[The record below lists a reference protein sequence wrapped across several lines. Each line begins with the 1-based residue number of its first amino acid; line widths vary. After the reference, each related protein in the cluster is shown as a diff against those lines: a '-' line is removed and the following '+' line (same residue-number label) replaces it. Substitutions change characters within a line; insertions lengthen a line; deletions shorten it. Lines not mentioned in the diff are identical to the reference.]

1 MSLIEALAPPVTF
14 DELFAF
20 YRDSGFLYP
29 GKLAAVDD
37 RRDAVERT
45 WRVLLGAD
53 RSVFRFI
60 SRLALA
66 EGRPR
71 LVNAICAFAY
81 APGTWQAQHLV
92 SLQRREYTGTLA
104 LLLALSEWA
113 DDIGIEFARFS
124 FRPNNPGTNGLFGGI
139 AERLPSD
146 LASLSLVDYGLTNLR
161 DIDSPG
167 GRDFPVA
174 VRSLGSDEGA
184 AAAAFYERV
193 LDPVELD
200 SLRLAQPR
208 LHELDAAYALH
219 GLTRR
224 RTVLVALDGDRVVGA
239 CIVNHSS
246 EGINFS
252 FLENAIEYLRVAP
265 DQPALTRRATWLSL
279 ARAAVAEVARTARL
293 RRLPDSPRRPRSG
306 DRRRPRPRGSQAILG
321 AHRLHARGLRR
332 HDRLLHRL
340 LPRAPRR
347 PSHAPG
353 GAMTRYIM
361 ESEREAE
368 RLVAQ
373 DRPGTGSPPPRV
385 ERARRRRVIRRRG
398 LRFRRG
404 RRRRM
409 RGQRRR
415 PRPWRRCRRTPPRV
429 RARRLPAPRTDRGP
443 LSRSANRR
451 ARLIGTRGRSV

>member
-1 MSLIEALAPPVTF
+1 MSEPESLPARNDARVDSPAPVALPQVDRLLRRLVASERASVSLIEALAPPVAF
-14 DELFAF
+14 HELFAF

-29 GKLAAVDD
+29 GKLAAVDH

-60 SRLALA
+60 SRLALG

-104 LLLALSEWA
+104 LLLALSEWGH
-113 DDIGIEFARFS
+113 DIGIEFARFS
-124 FRPNNPGTNGLFGGI
+124 FRPNNPGTNALFGGI

-161 DIDSPG
+161 DIDLPG
-167 GRDFPVA
+167 GRDCPVA

-184 AAAAFYERV
+184 LAAAFYERV

-200 SLRLAQPR
+200 SLRLAQPG
-208 LHELDAAYALH
+208 LHELDAAYAVH

-224 RTVLVALDGDRVVGA
+224 RTILVARDGDRVVGA

-279 ARAAVAEVARTARL
+279 AGAAVAEVARTRDYVVCL
-293 RRLPDSPRRPRSG
+293 THPG
-306 DRRRPRPRGSQAILG
+306 DRDLATAAGLVPADPKQYAVLTVAMPEGFASMTDCFTDYYCVLLSAEVTLQE
-321 AHRLHARGLRR
+321 AR
-332 HDRLLHRL
+332 
-340 LPRAPRR
+340 
-347 PSHAPG
+347 
-353 GAMTRYIM
+353 
-361 ESEREAE
+361 
-368 RLVAQ
+368 
-373 DRPGTGSPPPRV
+373 
-385 ERARRRRVIRRRG
+385 
-398 LRFRRG
+398 
-404 RRRRM
+404 
-409 RGQRRR
+409 
-415 PRPWRRCRRTPPRV
+415 
-429 RARRLPAPRTDRGP
+429 
-443 LSRSANRR
+443 
-451 ARLIGTRGRSV
+451 

>member
-1 MSLIEALAPPVTF
+1 MSEPESLPARNNARVDSPAPVALPQVDRLLTRLVACERASVSLIEALAPTMTF

-45 WRVLLGAD
+45 WRILLGAD
-53 RSVFRFI
+53 GSVFRFV
-60 SRLALA
+60 SRRALA

-104 LLLALSEWA
+104 LLLALSEWGH
-113 DDIGIEFARFS
+113 DIGIEFARFS
-124 FRPNNPGTNGLFGGI
+124 FRPTNPGTNALFGGI

-161 DIDSPG
+161 DIDLPG

-184 AAAAFYERV
+184 AAAAFYEQV
-193 LDPVELD
+193 LDPVELA

-265 DQPALTRRATWLSL
+265 DQPALARRATWLSL
-279 ARAAVAEVARTARL
+279 ARTAVAEVARTRDYVVCL
-293 RRLPDSPRRPRSG
+293 THPG
-306 DRRRPRPRGSQAILG
+306 DRDLATAAGLVPAAPKQYAVLTVAMPDGFAGTTECFTDYYRGLLG
-321 AHRLHARGLRR
+321 AQTTLEEAR
-332 HDRLLHRL
+332 
-340 LPRAPRR
+340 
-347 PSHAPG
+347 
-353 GAMTRYIM
+353 
-361 ESEREAE
+361 
-368 RLVAQ
+368 
-373 DRPGTGSPPPRV
+373 
-385 ERARRRRVIRRRG
+385 
-398 LRFRRG
+398 
-404 RRRRM
+404 
-409 RGQRRR
+409 
-415 PRPWRRCRRTPPRV
+415 
-429 RARRLPAPRTDRGP
+429 
-443 LSRSANRR
+443 
-451 ARLIGTRGRSV
+451 

>member
-1 MSLIEALAPPVTF
+1 MSSQPESLHARETRVDPASPVALPQVDRLLSRLVASERASVSLIEALAPPVTF
-14 DELFAF
+14 DQLFAF

-66 EGRPR
+66 GGRPR

-104 LLLALSEWA
+104 LLLALSEWGH
-113 DDIGIEFARFS
+113 DVGIDFARFS
-124 FRPNNPGTNGLFGGI
+124 FRPNNPGTNALFGDI
-139 AERLPSD
+139 AQRLPSD

-161 DIDSPG
+161 DVDLPG
-167 GRDFPVA
+167 GRDSPVL

-193 LDPVELD
+193 LDPVELA

-208 LHELDAAYALH
+208 LHELDAAYGLH

-224 RTVLVALDGDRVVGA
+224 RSVLVALDGGHIIGA

-279 ARAAVAEVARTARL
+279 ARAAVAEVARTRDYVVSL
-293 RRLPDSPRRPRSG
+293 THPG
-306 DRRRPRPRGSQAILG
+306 DRDLATAAGLVPADPKQYSVLTVAMREGCAGMTDCFSEYYRGLLG
-321 AHRLHARGLRR
+321 AQTTLEEAR
-332 HDRLLHRL
+332 
-340 LPRAPRR
+340 
-347 PSHAPG
+347 
-353 GAMTRYIM
+353 
-361 ESEREAE
+361 
-368 RLVAQ
+368 
-373 DRPGTGSPPPRV
+373 
-385 ERARRRRVIRRRG
+385 
-398 LRFRRG
+398 
-404 RRRRM
+404 
-409 RGQRRR
+409 
-415 PRPWRRCRRTPPRV
+415 
-429 RARRLPAPRTDRGP
+429 
-443 LSRSANRR
+443 
-451 ARLIGTRGRSV
+451 